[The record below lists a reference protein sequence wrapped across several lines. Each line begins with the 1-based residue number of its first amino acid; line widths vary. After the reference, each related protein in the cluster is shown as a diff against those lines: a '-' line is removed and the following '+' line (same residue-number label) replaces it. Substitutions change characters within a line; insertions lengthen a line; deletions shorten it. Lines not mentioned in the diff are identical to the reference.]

1 MFDGFE
7 TSTFILVG
15 NAAALSLLP
24 DSTSE
29 KIRIA
34 VGSGLA
40 STLLG
45 WAIGGTVGSVMADF
59 VGRKK
64 MLMISIAGYCAF
76 TALTAFSGSMTMLIV
91 LRFLT
96 GMFLG
101 AEWSTGTVL
110 VAETWPASARAKAL
124 GIMQSGYGF
133 GFLLATGLWLLVR
146 PCGGAEGW
154 RWMFTVGVVPG
165 LLLIYIRTK
174 APESQLWLEAVSR
187 DQEKQKLSFVALFEN
202 RRVVTSAFAVLV
214 IAAVTVSVFYGIS
227 AFIGP
232 YIGAMAVQ
240 QGLMAESWASIGI
253 LVYNAGAIVGYIAA
267 GFLADAI
274 GRKPYM
280 RAMFIGAI
288 LSGLFA
294 HLAAQTLSMALASV
308 FILGVFTLGIF
319 SWMPIYLP
327 ELFQTRIRSTASGL
341 VFNLARL
348 ISFPLPILTASL
360 FSALGGYRPTIL
372 LLTLLYV
379 IAIAALATL
388 PETKGRPLP
397 N

>member
-1 MFDGFE
+1 LSTYRTNEIGPVQRQALLSSFAGWMFDGFE

-165 LLLIYIRTK
+165 LLLIYIRRK

-187 DQEKQKLSFVALFEN
+187 DQEKTEAQLRCTIREPSRGDIRFRCARHCGGHGV
-202 RRVVTSAFAVLV
+202 RVLRNQRFYR
-214 IAAVTVSVFYGIS
+214 SVYRCDGGS
-227 AFIGP
+227 
-232 YIGAMAVQ
+232 
-240 QGLMAESWASIGI
+240 
-253 LVYNAGAIVGYIAA
+253 A
-267 GFLADAI
+267 GFD
-274 GRKPYM
+274 G
-280 RAMFIGAI
+280 
-288 LSGLFA
+288 
-294 HLAAQTLSMALASV
+294 
-308 FILGVFTLGIF
+308 
-319 SWMPIYLP
+319 
-327 ELFQTRIRSTASGL
+327 
-341 VFNLARL
+341 
-348 ISFPLPILTASL
+348 
-360 FSALGGYRPTIL
+360 
-372 LLTLLYV
+372 
-379 IAIAALATL
+379 
-388 PETKGRPLP
+388 
-397 N
+397 